1 MSEGNFP
8 PGVSKRGYARTINGL
23 GVQAIASA
31 VRELRPQ
38 YIVLANPEPTSD
50 VDLWV
55 NKDTKLLLVIEVKN
69 WSRESDPKASEA
81 TRIGKILKKYGV
93 KKLLVT
99 SHHFG
104 IFDYL
109 KKEDVAIIELEFN
122 ILPRGWYEYYGGAA
136 EAEKLGM
143 DYFHSGTE
151 EIIKTKLEKYL
162 AKEDM

>member
-1 MSEGNFP
+1 MSEANFP
-8 PGVSKRGYARTINGL
+8 PGVSKKGYSRTINGL

-38 YIVLANPEPTSD
+38 YIVLTNPEPTSD

-55 NKDTKLLLVIEVKN
+55 NEDTKLRLVVEVKN
-69 WSRESDPKASEA
+69 WSRESNPSATEA
-81 TRIGKILKKYGV
+81 TRVDKILKKYEA

-109 KKEDVAIIELEFN
+109 KKVIDKN
-122 ILPRGWYEYYGGAA
+122 
-136 EAEKLGM
+136 
-143 DYFHSGTE
+143 
-151 EIIKTKLEKYL
+151 
-162 AKEDM
+162 

>member
-8 PGVSKRGYARTINGL
+8 PGVSKKGYARTINGL

-31 VRELRPQ
+31 VRDLRPQ

-55 NKDTKLLLVIEVKN
+55 NEDTELLLVIEIKN
-69 WSRESDPKASEA
+69 WSRDSNPGASEA
-81 TRIGKILKKYGV
+81 TRVGKILKKYEA

-109 KKEDVAIIELEFN
+109 KREDVAIIELGFN
-122 ILPRGWYEYYGGAA
+122 ILPRGWYEYYGGAT

-143 DYFHSGTE
+143 DYFHSRTE
-151 EIIKTKLEKYL
+151 EIIKTKLEEYL
-162 AKEDM
+162 IKDNI